1 MLAGAALALLPAA
14 TASHTPNP
22 TTVTIAGSLQS
33 EAGCPADWEPACAA
47 THLVYDA
54 GDDVWQGSF
63 TLPAGGYEYKA
74 ALNDAWT
81 ENYGLQA
88 QQDGA
93 NIPLAV
99 PAPASVKFY
108 YDHKSHWVTDN
119 RSSVIAVAPGSFQSE
134 LGCPGDWDPSCL
146 RSWLQ
151 DPDGNGIYSFVTSAL
166 PAGSYETKVAIN
178 EAWDENYGQG
188 GVPGG
193 ANIAFTVPVDNATVT
208 FTYDATTHVLT
219 IAAEIPPGAPDGPG
233 ALSHFGL
240 ARKDCLGTARNTT
253 SKVWYT
259 VANGVL
265 SDVYFPTI
273 DNTNVETLQYIVTD
287 GSTFT
292 DLQTRD
298 MTYTVEAER
307 NAGGMACTV
316 TATAKNG
323 KYRIDTDY
331 VTDPARNTVL
341 MNVKFRPTVAGLRL
355 YVRFDPTVNGNG
367 GGGAGNG
374 GADRATIDESTGDP
388 VLVSF
393 DPVTATNAANRD
405 YAQPVYAALDGPF
418 SEGSSGFVGAASDG
432 LVQLDADHA
441 LTTTYEDA
449 IGGNVVQTARVELK
463 GDANGGGKAILA
475 LGFGASQEEA
485 VETAEGSLATGFA
498 RAHAAYV
505 EGWRQYDRSLT
516 KPRTERLPGIAGADK
531 KRLED
536 SYYLSANVIK
546 ASEDKTFPGAIVA
559 SLASP
564 WGQAVSAGDPANTY
578 FGSYREVF
586 ARDLYESWTGLVAAG
601 DLATARAATLF
612 LFERQQLPD
621 GSMPRN
627 SLVNGKVAPD
637 SFGTQLDE
645 TAYPILM
652 AYQLGLTDPSLYA
665 DHIKPAANF
674 VASRGPAFGV
684 ERWEEQ
690 SGFSP
695 STIAAEIAGLVAAAE
710 LARANG
716 DTASASVW
724 LGVADSW
731 QRQVKDWTVTTSG
744 PHASRY
750 FIRLSK
756 TGDPNAPISYNV
768 GNGGPTLDQRE
779 VIDAG
784 FLELAR
790 LGELPADDPDIARS
804 LQVVD
809 ATIKSTTAR
818 GPGWHRYNGDGYGDR
833 ASDGRPWA
841 PSGQGTGHLWPAL
854 SAERGEHEQATGDPG
869 EAASLLL
876 GMSRFASGVGLI
888 PEQNWELPDLA
899 PSPFGTDPTLA
910 SIGFE
915 NGGAAGSASPLT
927 WSAASFVR
935 LAGSLAA
942 GRNVVLPAATHSRY
956 VARTQGQTTLTVTS
970 PADNSSVTSSPVT
983 VTGTTAP
990 GNTVYVAATNTDTPS
1005 PTTVASTTAPTGSF
1019 SVDVAVTGGTNVLNV
1034 VAVSPS
1040 GATAQAKRT
1049 VLFDFV
1055 PGTLLLDVTDPDG
1068 DDNGPGNYA
1077 YPTSANFH
1085 AGAFDIQRF
1094 QVYDAGADVTFR
1106 LQTRDLSETF
1116 GSPLGAQLVDVYV
1129 RVPGASTTSTAAAHP
1144 LRNFTIS
1151 PTFAWSRL
1159 IQVQGFGQR
1168 YVDATRGHAR
1178 DGLDQRESHLTLHH
1192 VQRPQGVAGH
1202 AGTRLG
1208 LHGRA
1213 HRPGR
1218 LQPGPG
1224 PRLRSDASGLPVRR
1238 LRDGERRPAL
1248 HVRPRPGA
1256 EGGRRDHGPRRPA
1269 GDDARLH
1276 AGTGRAH
1283 RRHPPVVG
1291 RSAYSA
1297 SPGERSARAAC
1308 VRLSTPSFP

>member
-1 MLAGAALALLPAA
+1 M
-14 TASHTPNP
+14 
-22 TTVTIAGSLQS
+22 
-33 EAGCPADWEPACAA
+33 
-47 THLVYDA
+47 
-54 GDDVWQGSF
+54 
-63 TLPAGGYEYKA
+63 
-74 ALNDAWT
+74 
-81 ENYGLQA
+81 
-88 QQDGA
+88 
-93 NIPLAV
+93 
-99 PAPASVKFY
+99 
-108 YDHKSHWVTDN
+108 
-119 RSSVIAVAPGSFQSE
+119 
-134 LGCPGDWDPSCL
+134 
-146 RSWLQ
+146 
-151 DPDGNGIYSFVTSAL
+151 
-166 PAGSYETKVAIN
+166 
-178 EAWDENYGQG
+178 
-188 GVPGG
+188 
-193 ANIAFTVPVDNATVT
+193 
-208 FTYDATTHVLT
+208 
-219 IAAEIPPGAPDGPG
+219 
-233 ALSHFGL
+233 
-240 ARKDCLGTARNTT
+240 
-253 SKVWYT
+253 
-259 VANGVL
+259 
-265 SDVYFPTI
+265 
-273 DNTNVETLQYIVTD
+273 
-287 GSTFT
+287 
-292 DLQTRD
+292 
-298 MTYTVEAER
+298 
-307 NAGGMACTV
+307 
-316 TATAKNG
+316 
-323 KYRIDTDY
+323 
-331 VTDPARNTVL
+331 
-341 MNVKFRPTVAGLRL
+341 
-355 YVRFDPTVNGNG
+355 RFDPTVNGNG

-418 SEGSSGFVGAASDG
+418 SEASSGFVGAASDG

-441 LTTTYEDA
+441 LTTTYDDA

-463 GDANGGGKAILA
+463 GDGNGGGKAILA

-516 KPRTERLPGIAGADK
+516 KPRTERLPGIAGADQ

-536 SYYLSANVIK
+536 AYYLSANVIK

-716 DTASASVW
+716 DAASAAVW

-756 TGDPNAPISYNV
+756 TGDPNAAISYNV

-784 FLELAR
+784 
-790 LGELPADDPDIARS
+790 LPRAG
-804 LQVVD
+804 
-809 ATIKSTTAR
+809 TAR
-818 GPGWHRYNGDGYGDR
+818 RAARRRPGHR
-833 ASDGRPWA
+833 P
-841 PSGQGTGHLWPAL
+841 
-854 SAERGEHEQATGDPG
+854 
-869 EAASLLL
+869 
-876 GMSRFASGVGLI
+876 
-888 PEQNWELPDLA
+888 
-899 PSPFGTDPTLA
+899 
-910 SIGFE
+910 
-915 NGGAAGSASPLT
+915 
-927 WSAASFVR
+927 
-935 LAGSLAA
+935 LAA
-942 GRNVVLPAATHSRY
+942 GRGRDDQVDDRARAGLAPLQRRRLRRPGLGRPAVGAERPGHRPSLAGALGRARGARAGHRRPGRGGFPAPRHEPVRLRRRPDPRAELGAARSGA
-956 VARTQGQTTLTVTS
+956 VAVRHRPHARVDRLRERRRGRL
-970 PADNSSVTSSPVT
+970 
-983 VTGTTAP
+983 G
-990 GNTVYVAATNTDTPS
+990 VAAHVVGRVVRAARGQPRGRPERRAAGGNALALRRPHAGPDDADRDEPGGQL
-1005 PTTVASTTAPTGSF
+1005 VRQRLARHRHRDDRAREHRVRRRDEHRHALADHGCLGTTAPTGSF

-1085 AGAFDIQRF
+1085 PGAFDIQRF
-1094 QVYDAGADVTFR
+1094 QVYDSGADVTFR

-1168 YVDATRGHAR
+1168 YVDATRDHAR
-1178 DGLDQRESHLTLHH
+1178 DGVDQREPDLPLHH
-1192 VQRPQGVAGH
+1192 VQRPEGVARH
-1202 AGTRLG
+1202 A
-1208 LHGRA
+1208 RA
-1213 HRPGR
+1213 PAGAS
-1218 LQPGPG
+1218 
-1224 PRLRSDASGLPVRR
+1224 RSCSPARTASART
-1238 LRDGERRPAL
+1238 RPAASL
-1248 HVRPRPGA
+1248 
-1256 EGGRRDHGPRRPA
+1256 RRRR
-1269 GDDARLH
+1269 
-1276 AGTGRAH
+1276 T
-1283 RRHPPVVG
+1283 
-1291 RSAYSA
+1291 SSSA
-1297 SPGERSARAAC
+1297 SARRRAPIRTARSTRPWC
-1308 VRLSTPSFP
+1308 RRRST

>member
-1 MLAGAALALLPAA
+1 MGSGIRLGKRRAVLLTLAGITLVLLPAA

-22 TTVTIAGSLQS
+22 TAVTIAGSLQS
-33 EAGCPADWEPACAA
+33 EAGCPGDWDPACAA
-47 THLVYDA
+47 THLAYDA
-54 GDDVWQGSF
+54 GDDVWQGTF

-81 ENYGLQA
+81 ENYGLHA
-88 QQDGA
+88 QLDGA
-93 NIPLAV
+93 NIPLAP

-134 LGCPGDWDPSCL
+134 LGCPGDWDPGCL

-151 DPDGNGIYSFVTSAL
+151 DPDGNGIYSFATSAL
-166 PAGSYETKVAIN
+166 PQGSYETKVAIN

-208 FTYDATTHVLT
+208 FTYDATSHVLT
-219 IAAEIPPGAPDGPG
+219 IVAEIPPGAPDGPG

-240 ARKDCLGTARNTT
+240 ARKDCLGTARNRT

-265 SDVYFPTI
+265 SDVYYPTI
-273 DNTNVETLQYIVTD
+273 DNTNVETLQYVVTD

-298 MTYTVEAER
+298 MTYAVEAHR
-307 NAGGMACTV
+307 DSGGMACTV
-316 TATAKNG
+316 TATARNG
-323 KYRIDTDY
+323 KYRIETDY
-331 VTDPARNTVL
+331 VTDPGGNTVV
-341 MNVKFRPTVAGLRL
+341 MNVKFRPAIAGLRL

-374 GADRATIDESTGDP
+374 GADRATIDDSTGDP
-388 VLVSF
+388 VLVAF

-418 SEGSSGFVGAASDG
+418 SEATSGFVGAASDG
-432 LVQLDADHA
+432 LVQLDASHA
-441 LTTTYEDA
+441 LTTTYEEA
-449 IGGNVVQTARVELK
+449 VGGNVVQTARVELK

-475 LGFGASQEEA
+475 LGFGASQDEA
-485 VETAEGSLATGFA
+485 VDAAEGSLRTGFA
-498 RAHAAYV
+498 RAQAAYV
-505 EGWRQYDRSLT
+505 DGWRQYDRSLT
-516 KPRTERLPGIAGADK
+516 KPRTERLPGIPRADQ

-536 SYYLSANVIK
+536 DYYLSANVIK

-586 ARDLYESWTGLVAAG
+586 ARDLYESWTGLVTAG
-601 DLATARAATLF
+601 DLATARDATLF

-652 AYQLGLTDPSLYA
+652 AYQLGLTDASLYT

-710 LARANG
+710 IARANG
-716 DTASASVW
+716 DTASAAVW

-731 QRQVKDWTVTTSG
+731 QRQVKDWTVTTTGS
-744 PHASRY
+744 HASRY

-756 TGDPNAPISYNV
+756 TGDPNAAISYNV

-790 LGELPADDPDIARS
+790 LGELPVGDPDIARS

-854 SAERGEHEQATGDPG
+854 SAERGEHEQASGNATG
-869 EAASLLL
+869 AASLLL
-876 GMSRFASGVGLI
+876 GMNRFASGVGLI
-888 PEQNWELPDLA
+888 PEQNWELPDLP
-899 PSPFGTDPTLA
+899 PSPYGTDPTLA

-935 LAGSLAA
+935 LAGNLAA
-942 GRNVVLPAATHSRY
+942 GRNIVLPAATHSRY
-956 VARTQGQTTLTVTS
+956 VARTQGQTSLTVTS
-970 PADNSSVTSSPVT
+970 PADNSSVSASPVT

-990 GNTVYVAATNTDTPS
+990 GNTVYVSATNTDAGS
-1005 PTTVASTTAPTGSF
+1005 ATTVASTAAPTGSF
-1019 SVDVAVTGGTNVLNV
+1019 SIDVAVTGGTNVLNI

-1055 PGTLLLDVTDPDG
+1055 PGTLLLDVADPDG

-1077 YPTSANFH
+1077 YPTSPNFQP
-1085 AGAFDIQRF
+1085 GAFDIQRF
-1094 QVYDAGADVTFR
+1094 QVYDSGADVTFR

-1129 RVPGASTTSTAAAHP
+1129 RVPGAATTSTAAAHP
-1144 LRNFTIS
+1144 LRNFTIAPS
-1151 PTFAWSRL
+1151 FAWSRL

-1168 YVDATRGHAR
+1168 YVDASGA
-1178 DGLDQRESHLTLHH
+1178 TL
-1192 VQRPQGVAGH
+1192 
-1202 AGTRLG
+1202 GTATISANPISRFITFSVPKASLG
-1208 LHGRA
+1208 T
-1213 HRPGR
+1213 
-1218 LQPGPG
+1218 PGPG
-1224 PRLRSDASGLPVRR
+1224 WGFTVVLTGQDGFSPDQARGFTPTPQDFQFGVCAAASADPHCTF
-1238 LRDGERRPAL
+1238 DPAL
-1248 HVRPRPGA
+1248 VPKAVDVITAPGA
-1256 EGGRRDHGPRRPA
+1256 PQSTMLDYTLG
-1269 GDDARLH
+1269 
-1276 AGTGRAH
+1276 
-1283 RRHPPVVG
+1283 PVVLTG
-1291 RSAYSA
+1291 VAL
-1297 SPGERSARAAC
+1297 P
-1308 VRLSTPSFP
+1308 